1 MHKRDKK
8 MSNYQPRISKQDDS
22 FYAIIVRIDRD
33 GQENV
38 IHGYKGR
45 FFKTRKA
52 AEKSTNNYIT
62 KMWG

>member
-1 MHKRDKK
+1 
-8 MSNYQPRISKQDDS
+8 MSNYKSVISKQNDS